1 MIMLEGVKKLLP
13 NYLLHVT
20 AVPHTES
27 PSLIWSLVAGNLFL
41 VIAGYVFIYKLFK
54 QKNIRIS
61 GITFGIALLLNY
73 ILVVIYG
80 TIFDLLG

>member
-1 MIMLEGVKKLLP
+1 MLP
-13 NYLLHVT
+13 HYLLHVT

-27 PSLIWSLVAGNLFL
+27 PSLIWSLATGNLFL
-41 VIAGYVFIYKLFK
+41 VIAGIVFIYKLFK
-54 QKNIRIS
+54 QKNVRTS

-73 ILVVIYG
+73 ILVAIYG

>member
-13 NYLLHVT
+13 HYLLHVT

-41 VIAGYVFIYKLFK
+41 VIAGIVFIYKLFK